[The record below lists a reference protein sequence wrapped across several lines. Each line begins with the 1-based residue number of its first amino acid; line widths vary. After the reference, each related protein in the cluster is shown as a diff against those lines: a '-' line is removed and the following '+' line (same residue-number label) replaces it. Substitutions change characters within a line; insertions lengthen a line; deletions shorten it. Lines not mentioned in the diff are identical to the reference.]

1 MKDATLYIKA
11 EKDTILSNKK
21 VFLEDLITMY
31 STDQALVKELGQKVV
46 MVITED
52 KREKFVFSILKIID
66 LIAKD
71 HPGLTI
77 ENLGETDFILEYAPP
92 GKKHVVWEWVKTIL
106 VCFTI
111 FIGAAFTI
119 MTFNEDVSV
128 GEVFQKIYQHLT
140 GIEEQGGSVLEIAYA
155 IGLPIGIIVFYNHF
169 SKVKI
174 DSDPTPLQVQLRMY
188 ESDVNDTVV
197 ENASREGKVRDV

>member
-1 MKDATLYIKA
+1 MKDSTLYIKA
-11 EKDTILSNKK
+11 EKDTIVTNKK
-21 VFLEDLITMY
+21 VYLEDLITMY
-31 STDQALVKELGQKVV
+31 STDQSLVKELGQKVV
-46 MVITED
+46 MVID
-52 KREKFVFSILKIID
+52 QEKKQKYVFSVLKIID

-92 GKKHVVWEWVKTIL
+92 GKKHVTWEWVKTIL
-106 VCFTI
+106 VCVTVFV
-111 FIGAAFTI
+111 GASFTI

-128 GEVFQKIYQHLT
+128 AEVFGKIYKLVT
-140 GIEEQGGSVLEIAYA
+140 GAEEQGGSILEIAYA
-155 IGLPIGIIVFYNHF
+155 VGLPIGIIVFYNHF
-169 SKVKI
+169 SRVKI